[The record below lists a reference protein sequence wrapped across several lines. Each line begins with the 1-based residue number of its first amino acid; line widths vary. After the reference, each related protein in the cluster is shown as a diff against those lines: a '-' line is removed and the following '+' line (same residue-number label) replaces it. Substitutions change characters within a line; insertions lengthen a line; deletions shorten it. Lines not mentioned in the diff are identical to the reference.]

1 MRKFLAGLAMLSLAV
16 LVPMT
21 AHAQSFNKDCSDFL
35 TKAQAQ
41 AELDRFP
48 SDRYGLDRDNDGE
61 ACEWTSEQFSGW
73 TFGALVGGLAYVG
86 FAYRRRG
93 ELEDRMFWIGGGVAL
108 AAAVFRSWLAYLVPP
123 ALEAPGLFLL
133 SAGLVAGVARLLE
146 NYVWPLPAL
155 EDMSAVDIEVS
166 PSISNFYE
174 GGREQAALAGTQTP
188 EIGHGLTRW
197 QREELERHPR
207 VPLEGD
213 SEQLLATH
221 LTRVLQHLK
230 ADFIRWS
237 EASAADDT
245 SSARTKS
252 ERLAVGRHEDA
263 LEELQL
269 RSNSLLDSEH
279 HLHRSVELLVRKL
292 NDKTWLQEDFVIF
305 VSPASDLAAAIGQ
318 GLAVSQAG
326 SVSSVETGL
335 PVSNL
340 QAVME
345 NLKAAL
351 TAVLNLKAGESP
363 PDREKRA
370 SRVHFRMLHMDLGGA
385 IADAE
390 LSGNESLAS
399 HLRTLQDTYST
410 PLAYEINPQAEAL
423 ELDDLLSKHQA
434 TWTGIGD
441 ECRETT
447 RSRLQSQSQ
456 DAQTRFLDW
465 VNAGLPALVE
475 IEQRFKN
482 DSSGQ
487 EHPEVPTHLRLAVTD
502 LRESGREIATLVEVV
517 REEASEVQFT
527 MHFAPLDQASQLTLK
542 NIDAHL
548 SRQLETLDT
557 LAELVEATSPYGPMI
572 SMHAEVVLDR
582 LDELELKT
590 ASTRR
595 TISAK
600 FKASLKEEAQTV
612 RRQQGDDLKRRAYLA
627 AKNLKR
633 GASGIL
639 SSGKPSVYRELHRH
653 HLKELTP
660 LEAAAEELGMDVVAD
675 CLFDVKLEAEHL
687 LAVLEY
693 DYIDQIRDPDF
704 ADTADELADVL
715 SDLDRAIEELLVH
728 TRGAEEI
735 GE

>member
-21 AHAQSFNKDCSDFL
+21 AHAQRFDKDCSDFL

-48 SDRYGLDRDNDGE
+48 GDRSGLDRDNDGE
-61 ACEWTSEQFSGW
+61 ACEWTSEELSGW
-73 TFGALVGGLAYVG
+73 TFGALIGGLAYVG
-86 FAYRRRG
+86 LAYRRRG
-93 ELEDRMFWIGGGVAL
+93 ELEDRMLWIGGGVA
-108 AAAVFRSWLAYLVPP
+108 AAGAVFRSWLAYLVPP

-133 SAGLVAGVARLLE
+133 SGGLVAGVARLLE
-146 NYVWPLPAL
+146 NYVWPLPAP

-166 PSISNFYE
+166 PSISHFYE

-188 EIGHGLTRW
+188 KIGQGLTRW

-245 SSARTKS
+245 SSASTES

-279 HLHRSVELLVRKL
+279 HLHRSVELLVREL

-318 GLAVSQAG
+318 ALAVSQAG
-326 SVSSVETGL
+326 SVHPVESG
-335 PVSNL
+335 PAVSNL

-345 NLKAAL
+345 HLKAAL
-351 TAVLNLKAGESP
+351 TAVLDLKAGESP
-363 PDREKRA
+363 TDREKRA
-370 SRVHFRMLHMDLGGA
+370 SRVQFRMLHMDLGGA

-390 LSGNESLAS
+390 LSGDERLAS
-399 HLRTLQDTYST
+399 HLRTLQDNYST
-410 PLAYEINPQAEAL
+410 PLTYEINPQAEAL

-434 TWTGIGD
+434 TQIGIGD
-441 ECRETT
+441 EFRGS
-447 RSRLQSQSQ
+447 SR
-456 DAQTRFLDW
+456 AQLVERLGQLRQRYSSW
-465 VNAGLPALVE
+465 VDSALPHLVE
-475 IEQRFKN
+475 IEARYK
-482 DSSGQ
+482 S
-487 EHPEVPTHLRLAVTD
+487 EHFDLKESTFPDALVQALDALRGPLEDLGSDLTEVDDQVRETKFSLNFDPLAGPAKADLDKFDRL
-502 LRESGREIATLVEVV
+502 LGRLVSHFTTLVNQLRAPTQHVPMIFY
-517 REEASEVQFT
+517 EADLV
-527 MHFAPLDQASQLTLK
+527 
-542 NIDAHL
+542 
-548 SRQLETLDT
+548 LDT
-557 LAELVEATSPYGPMI
+557 LVDLNPKVAGERTRLGSSIKSSVDKEA
-572 SMHAEVVLDR
+572 HDKR
-582 LDELELKT
+582 
-590 ASTRR
+590 
-595 TISAK
+595 AK
-600 FKASLKEEAQTV
+600 DGA
-612 RRQQGDDLKRRAYLA
+612 DLKRRAYLA

-633 GASGIL
+633 GVGGIL

-653 HLKELTP
+653 HLKEIAP
-660 LEAAAEELGMDVVAD
+660 LEAAADTLRMDVLSD